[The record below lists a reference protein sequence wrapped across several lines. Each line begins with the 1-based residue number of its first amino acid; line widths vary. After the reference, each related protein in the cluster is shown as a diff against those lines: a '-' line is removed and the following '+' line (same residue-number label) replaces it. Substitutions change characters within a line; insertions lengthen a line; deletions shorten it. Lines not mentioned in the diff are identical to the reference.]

1 MDRGQVQLALKT
13 AYYVNNCEYRRE
25 MRTLSAQSRADR
37 ITLHNFRGIQITA
50 SNALHLPPTHT
61 HTHRRLT
68 TLIRLGKQ
76 VTSNRVRQ

>member
-13 AYYVNNCEYRRE
+13 AYYVNNCEYWRE

-50 SNALHLPPTHT
+50 SNALHTHT
-61 HTHRRLT
+61 QTSYYTHPT
-68 TLIRLGKQ
+68 
-76 VTSNRVRQ
+76 RQAGYF